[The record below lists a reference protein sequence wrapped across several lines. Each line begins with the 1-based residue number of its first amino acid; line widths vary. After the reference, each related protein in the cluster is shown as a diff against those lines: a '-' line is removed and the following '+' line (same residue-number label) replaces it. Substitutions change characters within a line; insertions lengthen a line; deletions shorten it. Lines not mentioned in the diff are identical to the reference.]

1 MRPSRRVSHSLLLF
15 GLLRDQ
21 VREGDGG
28 TKRVDFSFPTVR
40 PSAALFARTMIF
52 FGTFNRG
59 RRDTLF
65 FVVSIEGERARRPL
79 PVLLRKVQE
88 GGRGKASVMPCEQ
101 RNIATTAAP
110 PPPPLLARGKVG

>member
-40 PSAALFARTMIF
+40 PSFRRT
-52 FGTFNRG
+52 
-59 RRDTLF
+59 
-65 FVVSIEGERARRPL
+65 VRAQY
-79 PVLLRKVQE
+79 V
-88 GGRGKASVMPCEQ
+88 
-101 RNIATTAAP
+101 
-110 PPPPLLARGKVG
+110 